1 MKKELIGTCVCGD
14 EFLYDLYSFN
24 GHVSRVYSDGR
35 IGQADDSD
43 RRYASTAERLL
54 KIHFR

>member
-14 EFLYDLYSFN
+14 EFLYDLYSFS
-24 GHVSRVYSDGR
+24 GHVSRVYPDGR
-35 IGQADDSD
+35 IGRADNSD

-54 KIHFR
+54 KVHFR